1 VGTQTDRKEPA
12 PLDIYLMYLDAT
24 LGQSERCAASIER
37 LAAVE
42 RTRRDPPLS
51 PESIGASLS
60 ASSALLEQS
69 RILVKNA
76 REACDLL
83 HQLRAECEMLR
94 RPRPVEK
101 PAEERRQGTASPAR
115 H

>member
-1 VGTQTDRKEPA
+1 
-12 PLDIYLMYLDAT
+12 MYLDAT

-42 RTRRDPPLS
+42 RRDPPLS
-51 PESIGASLS
+51 QKSIGAALS
-60 ASSALLEQS
+60 ASSAMIEQS

-94 RPRPVEK
+94 RPGAVEK
-101 PAEERRQGTASPAR
+101 PVEERRLGTANPAR
-115 H
+115 L

>member
-1 VGTQTDRKEPA
+1 
-12 PLDIYLMYLDAT
+12 MYLDAT

-42 RTRRDPPLS
+42 PARHDPPLPS
-51 PESIGASLS
+51 QSVTVALS
-60 ASSALLEQS
+60 TSSALIEQS
-69 RILVKNA
+69 RMLVKNA

-94 RPRPVEK
+94 RPGAVGKRVEGISEADK
-101 PAEERRQGTASPAR
+101 AQPIRLVSK
-115 H
+115 